1 MKNYRHYSIFSTLS
15 RGLHKYY
22 LFIMMVTSV
31 PRLFAHLHRQ
41 AWYRNTLFEWL
52 KPCLNDN
59 PGDWLEIGCGPGL
72 LSKELADRGIRIHA
86 LDASVAMLDYA
97 ERHKPKNADFPRYS
111 QGNAMQLA
119 YPDQSFDWVVAAS
132 LINVVDQPVS
142 VIKEML
148 RVAKP
153 AAGIA
158 VLLPAPTMNLAK
170 VESTIQR
177 LALKPA
183 HAAALTLW
191 ASNARKLSAQQIE
204 HDFRSAGAEQIQ
216 IINALDNMLLYVYAR
231 KPLSV

>member
-1 MKNYRHYSIFSTLS
+1 MKNYRHYSIFSRLS
-15 RGLHKYY
+15 RRLHKYY
-22 LFIMMVTSV
+22 LFIMMVTSA

-41 AWYRNTLFEWL
+41 TWYSDTLFDWL
-52 KPCLNDN
+52 KPCLDDN

-72 LSKELADRGIRIHA
+72 LSRELADRGIHIRA
-86 LDASVAMLDYA
+86 LDASAAMLHYA

-132 LINVVDQPVS
+132 LINVVAQPIA

-158 VLLPAPTMNLAK
+158 VLLPAPAMNLAN
-170 VESTIQR
+170 VEITIQR
-177 LALKPA
+177 LSLKPA
-183 HAAALTLW
+183 HAAALVLW

-204 HDFRSAGAEQIQ
+204 SDFRSAGAEQIQ
-216 IINALDNMLLYVYAR
+216 IINALDNMLFYVYAR
-231 KPLSV
+231 KPLSA